1 MWQYTGAN
9 ALLGVLPA
17 VIGLAIALPL
27 GVACARW
34 RWFYVPVL
42 PLTTILYAIPSLA
55 LFVVLIDYTGLS
67 NTTVIIPLTLFSL
80 CVLVPNVVDGL
91 RSVPQ
96 PVRQAATAMG
106 FGPMRRLVRVELPLA
121 VPVIIA
127 GLRIAVVSSIS
138 LASVGQLIGVGSLGY
153 FFLDGFQRDF
163 PEEIYVGG
171 AAIIVLAF
179 VCDLLLVG
187 TRRLATPWSRRMS
200 FLSFA
205 WNWLKAPA
213 QWHGSGDIPIR
224 LLQHLGYSGLSL
236 LVAAL
241 IALPAGSGSGT
252 PAGAASCGQHR
263 QRLARHPD
271 ARPARADGRLIGFSV
286 LTWLSRWSCWP
297 SRRSWSTPTRAWPGS
312 TPACATRPAGWA

>member
-1 MWQYTGAN
+1 VNWPLLWQYTGAN

-17 VIGLAIALPL
+17 VLGLAIALPL

-34 RWFYVPVL
+34 RWFYVPIL
-42 PLTTILYAIPSLA
+42 PLTTILYSIPSLA

-106 FGPMRRLVRVELPLA
+106 FGPMRRLIRVELPLA
-121 VPVIIA
+121 IPVIIA

-138 LASVGQLIGVGSLGY
+138 LASVGQLIGVSSLGY

-171 AAIIVLAF
+171 AAIIALAL
-179 VCDLLLVG
+179 VCDLLLVQ
-187 TRRLATPWSRRMS
+187 TRRLATPWSRR
-200 FLSFA
+200 
-205 WNWLKAPA
+205 
-213 QWHGSGDIPIR
+213 
-224 LLQHLGYSGLSL
+224 
-236 LVAAL
+236 
-241 IALPAGSGSGT
+241 
-252 PAGAASCGQHR
+252 
-263 QRLARHPD
+263 
-271 ARPARADGRLIGFSV
+271 
-286 LTWLSRWSCWP
+286 
-297 SRRSWSTPTRAWPGS
+297 
-312 TPACATRPAGWA
+312 